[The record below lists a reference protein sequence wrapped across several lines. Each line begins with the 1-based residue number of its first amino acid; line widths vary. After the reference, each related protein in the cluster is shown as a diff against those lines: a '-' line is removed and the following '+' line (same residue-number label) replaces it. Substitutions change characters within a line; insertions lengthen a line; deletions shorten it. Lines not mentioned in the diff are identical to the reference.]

1 MEWEESLWM
10 LWMLLRPP
18 HFDCDCCH
26 LESGFGVMVTVQILL
41 QWKLSIVFTLV
52 FVYLQWWLQRVG
64 QNSYRNCSPSPPHLS
79 QTSSNFLCRSV
90 KSSNLALEKNSWVYF
105 SSRLVAKQ
113 KLTITTYMKAA
124 QWKSLKYFSK
134 PHKSWKAN
142 RFIWLKIPA
151 YLSHNAISNTFQ
163 WNKTISQICQE

>member
-1 MEWEESLWM
+1 MAWEESLWM

-26 LESGFGVMVTVQILL
+26 LESGSGVMVTVQILL
-41 QWKLSIVFTLV
+41 QWKSSIVFTLV

-90 KSSNLALEKNSWVYF
+90 KSSNLALEKKLLGVF
-105 SSRLVAKQ
+105 LVAFGCKTKIDNNNLHEGCSVEKFKIFLQ
-113 KLTITTYMKAA
+113 TT
-124 QWKSLKYFSK
+124 
-134 PHKSWKAN
+134 
-142 RFIWLKIPA
+142 
-151 YLSHNAISNTFQ
+151 
-163 WNKTISQICQE
+163 